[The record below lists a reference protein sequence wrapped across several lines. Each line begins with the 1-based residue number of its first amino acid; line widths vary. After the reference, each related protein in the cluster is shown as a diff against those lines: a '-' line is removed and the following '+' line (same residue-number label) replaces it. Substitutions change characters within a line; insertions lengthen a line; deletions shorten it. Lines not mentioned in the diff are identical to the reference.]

1 MTQNDWLPKFEK
13 CHGKDMTEW
22 SLEDKVKYF
31 GAIFNRE
38 YVLDVIHEAEDGN
51 CDEET
56 RHKKKDEL
64 IREFLEDFEDEYSYM
79 F

>member
-31 GAIFNRE
+31 M
-38 YVLDVIHEAEDGN
+38 D
-51 CDEET
+51 
-56 RHKKKDEL
+56 
-64 IREFLEDFEDEYSYM
+64 
-79 F
+79 